1 MKFGAMLP
9 TAGPQAS
16 PAALVAFAERAER
29 IGLGAVWTFERLLRP
44 TQPIPMGGSGPTMPA
59 PMEWATVY
67 DPLETLSYLAATTS
81 RIGLGTSV
89 IDALFSS
96 PVVLARRLATLDQ
109 LSEGRLLAGIGQG
122 WMAQEYTAAGVP
134 WRRRGAGFAEHIQAM
149 RAAWGPDPVYF
160 DGRFYQIPESEFG
173 PKPVREGGPTLL
185 VGAAT
190 PTAVERAA
198 RLGTGLS
205 LVMFDWDALRD
216 TITTFRQTAKS
227 AGHDPSALP
236 IVVQVN
242 GSITAAAQDER
253 GPLTGS
259 VEQVAADLQQLA
271 PLGVDHVVWAGHV
284 VQPMDTHPDDQLDA
298 LDQLQTFAPA

>member
-1 MKFGAMLP
+1 MKLGAMLP
-9 TAGPQAS
+9 TAGSQTS

-44 TQPIPMGGSGPTMPA
+44 TQPIAMGGSGPTMPA
-59 PMEWATVY
+59 PKEWATVY
-67 DPLETLSYLAATTS
+67 DPLETLAYLAASTN

-96 PVVLARRLATLDQ
+96 PIVLARRLATLDR
-109 LSEGRLLAGIGQG
+109 LSEGRLLAGLGQG

-149 RAAWGPDPVYF
+149 RAAWGPDPVHF

-173 PKPVREGGPTLL
+173 PKPIRDGGPTLL

-190 PTAVERAA
+190 PAAVERAA

-205 LVMFDWDALRD
+205 LVMFDWDVLRD
-216 TITTFRQTAKS
+216 TVALFRHTAES

-236 IVVQVN
+236 IVVQIN
-242 GSITAAAQDER
+242 GSITATARDER
-253 GPLTGS
+253 APLTGS

-271 PLGVDHVVWAGHV
+271 PLGVEHVLWA
-284 VQPMDTHPDDQLDA
+284 MDIHPDDQLDA
-298 LDQLQTFAPA
+298 LDQLQTIAPE